1 YNLFAHIAKEIWK
14 NVDLGLISQ
23 ARAGQAK
30 LNSAIQELT
39 SLGLYQALKE
49 IISISGIDTGCC
61 LPPFSPLSQE
71 QKEKADAL
79 GRKYVDMKLIG
90 L

>member
-14 NVDLGLISQ
+14 NVDLGHLAQ
-23 ARAGQAK
+23 ARAGQAI

-39 SLGLYQALKE
+39 TLGLYQALKE

-71 QKEKADAL
+71 QREKADAL
-79 GRKYVDMKLIG
+79 GRKYEDMKLIR

>member
-1 YNLFAHIAKEIWK
+1 IWK
-14 NVDLGLISQ
+14 NVDLGHLAQ
-23 ARAGQAK
+23 ARAGQAI

-39 SLGLYQALKE
+39 TLGLYQALKE

-71 QKEKADAL
+71 QIEKADAL
-79 GRKYVDMKLIG
+79 GRKYEDMKLIR